1 MDAEVARL
9 VESGATAL
17 GGLLAT
23 DAYERALR
31 PRLAGLLRHG
41 RPGWQ
46 LPDIE
51 HFDRMRNDLS
61 VAGAR
66 GDERVQRVIA
76 RELRG
81 YVRSMIDADPVAVA
95 DPLASVREEPE
106 GGREMAWP
114 PSHSSTTRSLG
125 PRKGRAYSTTRFKG
139 RCVERSERVQ

>member
-106 GGREMAWP
+106 GGSGDGVA
-114 PSHSSTTRSLG
+114 TVSLLNNTIIG
-125 PRKGRAYSTTRFKG
+125 AAQGSGLQHNSFQR
-139 RCVERSERVQ
+139 